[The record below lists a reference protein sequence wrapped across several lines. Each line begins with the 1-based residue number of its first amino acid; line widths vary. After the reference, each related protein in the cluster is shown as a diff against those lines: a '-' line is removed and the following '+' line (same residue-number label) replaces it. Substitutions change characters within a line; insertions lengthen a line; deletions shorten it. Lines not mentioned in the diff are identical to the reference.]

1 VSAAGW
7 ARPAR
12 LGYDVGTMRRW
23 LQLGFLALLA
33 VVTLQLLL
41 RDREPQEPVPPAGAK
56 PPLAP
61 ELSLLTLDGTPVDLR
76 TYRGKV
82 VAVNFWAS
90 WCGPCKQELPELAQ
104 LWRDHHEGCFELLGV
119 AGTSDRQDTERLAR
133 SIPYPV
139 LFDVD
144 GVAMDAWQVRSI
156 PRTFV
161 LDAEGRVR
169 QVFRG
174 AIDRQQL
181 TQAVEPLLPASCPQ
195 GRSG

>member
-1 VSAAGW
+1 MTSAAGR
-7 ARPAR
+7 APPAR
-12 LGYDVGTMRRW
+12 LGYDAGTMRRW
-23 LQLGFLALLA
+23 LQIGFLALLA

-41 RDREPQEPVPPAGAK
+41 RDREPPAPSAGRA
-56 PPLAP
+56 PLAP
-61 ELSLLTLDGTPVDLR
+61 ELSLPALDGTTVDLR
-76 TYRGKV
+76 SYRGKV

-90 WCGPCKQELPELAQ
+90 WCGPCKQELPELAE
-104 LWRDHHEGCFELLGV
+104 LWKERHEGCFELLGV
-119 AGTSDRQDTERLAR
+119 AGSSDRGDTERLAR

-139 LFDVD
+139 LFDGD

-169 QVFRG
+169 RVFRG
-174 AIDRQQL
+174 AIDRRQL
-181 TQAVEPLLPASCPQ
+181 AQAVEPLLPASCPA